1 MKLLDRSGGNTK
13 LRKTNNK
20 EMKLHFAGLSMHPDD
35 AICAGAKAA
44 GCMDDCLKEAG
55 LGGVYPSVNLARK
68 AKTDFYLSDQ
78 VGFLTQLRR
87 ELTNYVKWCNKKEL
101 HGVVRLNV
109 LSDIPWETHNIP
121 QDFPELSF
129 YDYTKVA
136 KRFHKGMPSNYQLMF
151 SYSGKPTYKK
161 QVLSFLKSGSDS
173 SVAVVFNRRPFPDTF
188 MGRDVI
194 DGDSSDWVNVN
205 NKGVVVGLTAK
216 GPAKHNNN
224 GFVVDVSSI
233 PVIAIG
239 GM

>member
-1 MKLLDRSGGNTK
+1 MKLLDRSGANTK

-20 EMKLHFAGLSMHPDD
+20 ELNLHFAGLSLHPDND
-35 AICAGAKAA
+35 VCYGAKAA
-44 GCMDDCLKEAG
+44 GCMEDCLKGSG
-55 LGGVYPSVNLARK
+55 LGAVYPKINIARR

-78 VGFLTQLRR
+78 AGFLKQLRR
-87 ELTNYVKWCNKKEL
+87 ELTNYVKWCAKKKL

-109 LSDIPWETHNIP
+109 LSDISWENHNIP

-136 KRFHKGMPSNYQLMF
+136 KRFHKSLPSNYKLMF

-161 QVLSFLKSGSDS
+161 QVLSFLKSGSDA
-173 SVAVVFNRRPFPDTF
+173 SVAVVFNRRPFPATF

-194 DGDSSDWVNVN
+194 DGDASDWVNVN

-216 GPAKHNNN
+216 GPAKRNSN

-233 PVIAIG
+233 PVISIG